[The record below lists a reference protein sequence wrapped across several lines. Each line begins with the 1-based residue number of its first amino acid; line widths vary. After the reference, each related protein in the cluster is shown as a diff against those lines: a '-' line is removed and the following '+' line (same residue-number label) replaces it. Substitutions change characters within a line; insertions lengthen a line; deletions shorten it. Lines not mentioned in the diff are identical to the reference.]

1 MYHYLENEDIE
12 KAYSIACIGVTASD
26 WSYLAS
32 RCLDVLNLELA
43 KKAYAHNCDYRKLVL
58 IDDLI
63 RYRQSG
69 CNDDELRGH
78 IAAFNGD
85 LKLMEFYLNKANAL
99 QKAME
104 IYSELRMF
112 DLARKC
118 LRLVTFYQQQLF

>member
-1 MYHYLENEDIE
+1 MYHYLENDCIE

-32 RCLDVLNLELA
+32 RCLDVLSLDLA

-58 IDDLI
+58 IDNLI
-63 RYRQSG
+63 RLREAG
-69 CNDDELRGH
+69 NNDDVLRGH

-85 LKLMEFYLNKANAL
+85 LKSMEFYLNKADSL

-118 LRLVTFYQQQLF
+118 LR